1 MKSHCFRLSLT
12 GTADTWWAG
21 NYHRH
26 WKLGFVWRP
35 EIEPYRLPSRKSAIR
50 IKDHTLP
57 YNNFWRRSLP
67 STYRSVWMDAAGAWT
82 IFSPNDCGEP
92 WSMKIFFEVLPHI
105 RRSANRTDWI
115 LHILQPQA
123 PASVLG
129 IPNTG
134 GAVPLVTVVKIKIR
148 LFTYPQLALKQPFLL
163 SWRVSPP

>member
-92 WSMKIFFEVLPHI
+92 WSMKIFFWSPTAHSPKRKPDWLNTSYSTTTSARISPWNTEH
-105 RRSANRTDWI
+105 RRSC
-115 LHILQPQA
+115 
-123 PASVLG
+123 
-129 IPNTG
+129 
-134 GAVPLVTVVKIKIR
+134 TVSHRCKDQNSFIH
-148 LFTYPQLALKQPFLL
+148 L
-163 SWRVSPP
+163 STVGS